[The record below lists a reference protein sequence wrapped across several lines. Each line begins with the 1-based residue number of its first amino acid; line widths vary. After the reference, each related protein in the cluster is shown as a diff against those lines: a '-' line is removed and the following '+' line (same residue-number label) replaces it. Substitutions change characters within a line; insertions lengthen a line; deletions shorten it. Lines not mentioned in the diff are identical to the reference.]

1 VTYVIEQYAPA
12 VSVNNENTSNQ
23 NIDIDFPEIYK
34 PLKKLYSDLSEI
46 LNENEIL
53 ITEIEHNNYLE
64 KYHFVRKKEKAVI
77 NFWYDGIMH
86 FTSAKPHLQEC
97 NSNELLEEIAN
108 ALNEIKV

>member
-1 VTYVIEQYAPA
+1 M
-12 VSVNNENTSNQ
+12 SVKNENTSNK
-23 NIDIDFPEIYK
+23 NIDIDFPEMYK

-77 NFWYDGIMH
+77 NFWYDGVMH
-86 FTSAKPHLQEC
+86 FKSAMPQLTEC
-97 NSNELLEEIAN
+97 NSNELLGDIAE
-108 ALNEIKV
+108 ALNEIKG